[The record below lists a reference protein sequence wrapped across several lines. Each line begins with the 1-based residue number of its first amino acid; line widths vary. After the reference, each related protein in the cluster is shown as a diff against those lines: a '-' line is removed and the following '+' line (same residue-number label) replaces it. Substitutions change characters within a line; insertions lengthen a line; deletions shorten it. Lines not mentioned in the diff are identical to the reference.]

1 MFLGIRFNPEVLH
14 IFLKDASLF
23 PCNQKILLLSK
34 AVFCITNAFNDD
46 YFIWGLKSNN
56 WQNNFCHLASLH
68 IKMMHVLILPLLKV
82 CCWWNPQFQQCLK
95 TDTALFLL
103 ASKKKKK
110 RKNNLQFILQNGF
123 PLWWMATQAVNYSNP
138 TLGLWLPWY
147 FCLFIC
153 FFKLGKHWNDFQRSG
168 PLSLKLFFR
177 IESLDE

>member
-110 RKNNLQFILQNGF
+110 GTTTCSLFCRMASHFGEWPHRQLIILIQ
-123 PLWWMATQAVNYSNP
+123 
-138 TLGLWLPWY
+138 PWD
-147 FCLFIC
+147 FGCLDISVCLFV
-153 FFKLGKHWNDFQRSG
+153 FLN
-168 PLSLKLFFR
+168 
-177 IESLDE
+177 